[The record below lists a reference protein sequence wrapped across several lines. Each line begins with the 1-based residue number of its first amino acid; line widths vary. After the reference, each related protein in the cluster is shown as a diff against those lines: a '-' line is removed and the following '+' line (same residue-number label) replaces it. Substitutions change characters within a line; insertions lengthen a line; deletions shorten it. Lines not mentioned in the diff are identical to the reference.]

1 MLSLII
7 IDPGHGGSDPG
18 ATFKNYQEKNFNL
31 TIARMVRDHLISKYD
46 VSVALTRD
54 SDKTIALKPRTDL
67 ANALKADFFLS
78 IHNNAAGGK
87 GFESYIYNGK
97 VPSQTVQLQSTIHDK
112 IASSVLKPYKIVDRG
127 KKRANF
133 HVLRETKM
141 NALLIEVLF
150 LDNENDLKLLI
161 NPSFI
166 TDISIGIADET
177 AAALKLPTK
186 PSPPDGPLYK
196 VIAGSFSK
204 NENAKDHLAL
214 LMLNGFSAFI
224 AKTVVNNEIFY
235 RVQAGAF
242 KVKKNAETL
251 ADNLKRAGI
260 ESFILLEQTTPE
272 PPVITPEPVPDQG
285 YRIQG
290 ASVLSADQMNAYA
303 RSINPVTSPDLAV
316 LYLSISKRYGIRGD
330 VAFAQALH
338 ETNFFRF
345 TGDVQPEQNN
355 FAGIGATGGGASGAT
370 FPNPSTGVLAHI
382 QHLFAYTSTA
392 PIPAGDSEVDPRFSL
407 VKRGSA
413 TTWQGLN
420 GKWAVPGTIYGQLVL
435 TQYENMLKLAL
446 QAIEKQRE
454 TLRTTL
460 ENLEI

>member
-7 IDPGHGGSDPG
+7 IDPGHGGSDSG

-31 TIARMVRDHLISKYD
+31 TIARMVRDRLLSKYD
-46 VSVALTRD
+46 VNVALTRD

-87 GFESYIYNGK
+87 GFETYIYNGN
-97 VPSQTVQLQSTIHDK
+97 VPSQTVQLQSTIHNN
-112 IASSVLKPYKIVDRG
+112 IASSVLKPYKIDDRG

-150 LDNENDLKLLI
+150 VDNEDDLKLLT

-166 TDISIGIADET
+166 TDISIGIADAS
-177 AAALKLPTK
+177 AAAMKLPAK
-186 PSPPDGPLYK
+186 SSPSEGSLYK

-204 NENAKDHLAL
+204 NESAEDRLGL
-214 LMLNGFSAFI
+214 LMQKGFSAFI
-224 AKTVVNNEIFY
+224 VKTIVNNETLY

-242 KVKKNAETL
+242 KEKENAETL
-251 ADNLKRAGI
+251 AGKLNRAGI
-260 ESFILLEQTTPE
+260 ETFILLEQTTL
-272 PPVITPEPVPDQG
+272 PVVTPEFPDKG

-290 ASVLSADQMNAYA
+290 PSILSAEQMNAYA
-303 RSINPVTSPDLAV
+303 RSINPGASQDLAA
-316 LYLSISKRYGIRGD
+316 LYLSLSKRYGIRGD

-345 TGDVQPEQNN
+345 TGDVKPEQNN
-355 FAGIGATGGGASGAT
+355 FAGIGATGGNERGET
-370 FPNPSTGVLAHI
+370 FPNPTTGVLAHI
-382 QHLFAYTSTA
+382 QHLYAYASTA

-413 TTWQGLN
+413 ETWHALN
-420 GKWAVPGTIYGQLVL
+420 GRWAVPGTNYGQLVL
-435 TQYENMLKLAL
+435 TQYQNMFKSAL
-446 QAIEKQRE
+446 QAIAKRQ
-454 TLRTTL
+454 
-460 ENLEI
+460 